1 MSLEQWLIMLLLLLA
16 GAASPGPSLA
26 LVSRTAIQGGVKVG
40 LLASLGHGLAI
51 SIYAFLAVRVT
62 AFSKSDLEQFSQ
74 IIHIIAVIF
83 LCYLGTSMVA
93 GGVKKRSQL
102 ATFSENNKK
111 AELQDQ
117 TWAFTNGFLI
127 AFLNPK
133 VALFFL
139 AVFNTTI
146 PQDITLTATWTIAF
160 LAGLIDGGWYALVSS
175 LVSLKV
181 FRTTLGTKTAELD
194 IIFGTI
200 LVIAAISLIT
210 GTLSLNGETGNHF

>member
-1 MSLEQWLIMLLLLLA
+1 MSLEQWLIMVLLLLA

-26 LVSRTAIQGGVKVG
+26 LVSRTAIQGGVKIG
-40 LLASLGHGLAI
+40 LLASFGHGLAI
-51 SIYAFLAVRVT
+51 SIYAFLAVRVA

-83 LCYLGTSMVA
+83 LCYLGTSMVTE
-93 GGVKKRSQL
+93 GMKKKFKPT
-102 ATFSENNKK
+102 AFSENNEK
-111 AELQDQ
+111 AELRHQ
-117 TWAFTNGFLI
+117 TRAFASGFFI

-133 VALFFL
+133 VAFFFL

-146 PQDITLTATWTIAF
+146 PHDITLNTTWAIAF

-181 FRTTLGTKTAELD
+181 FRTLLGTKNAELD

-210 GTLSLNGETGNHF
+210 GTFGLSGENGNHF

>member
-1 MSLEQWLIMLLLLLA
+1 MFLEQWLIMVLLLLA

-26 LVSRTAIQGGVKVG
+26 LVSRTAIQGGVKLG
-40 LLASLGHGLAI
+40 LLASFGHGLAI
-51 SIYAFLAVRVT
+51 SIYAFLAVGVA

-93 GGVKKRSQL
+93 EGVKKKSKP
-102 ATFSENNKK
+102 AAFSENNKK

-117 TWAFTNGFLI
+117 TRAFTNGFFI

-133 VALFFL
+133 VAFFFL
-139 AVFNTTI
+139 AVFNSTI
-146 PQDITLTATWTIAF
+146 PQDITLATTWIIAL

-181 FRTTLGTKTAELD
+181 FRTILSTKTAELD
-194 IIFGTI
+194 IIFGTL
-200 LVIAAISLIT
+200 LVVAAISLT
-210 GTLSLNGETGNHF
+210 SGTIGLSGENRNHF

>member
-1 MSLEQWLIMLLLLLA
+1 MFLEQWLIMVLLLLA

-26 LVSRTAIQGGVKVG
+26 LVSRAAIQGGVKVG

-51 SIYAFLAVRVT
+51 SIYAFLAVRVA
-62 AFSKSDLEQFSQ
+62 AFSQSDLEQFSQ

-83 LCYLGTSMVA
+83 LCYLGTSMVRE
-93 GGVKKRSQL
+93 GMKKKFKP
-102 ATFSENNKK
+102 AAFSEKK
-111 AELQDQ
+111 KIAELQHQ
-117 TWAFTNGFLI
+117 TRAFTSGFLI

-139 AVFNTTI
+139 AVFSTTI
-146 PQDITLTATWTIAF
+146 PLDITLSTTWTIAF

-181 FRTTLGTKTAELD
+181 FRKILGTKTAELD

-200 LVIAAISLIT
+200 LVVAAISLIT
-210 GTLSLNGETGNHF
+210 GTFGLSGESGNDF

>member
-1 MSLEQWLIMLLLLLA
+1 MPLEQWLIMVLLLLA
-16 GAASPGPSLA
+16 GAASPGASLA

-40 LLASLGHGLAI
+40 LLASFGHGLAI
-51 SIYAFLAVRVT
+51 SIYAFLAVGVT
-62 AFSKSDLEQFSQ
+62 TFSKSDLEQFSQ

-83 LCYLGTSMVA
+83 LCYMGTSMVA
-93 GGVKKRSQL
+93 EGLKKKFRP
-102 ATFSENNKK
+102 AAFSENNKK
-111 AELQDQ
+111 AEPQHR
-117 TWAFTNGFLI
+117 TRAFTSGFLI

-146 PQDITLTATWTIAF
+146 PQNITVTTTWTIAF

-181 FRTTLGTKTAELD
+181 FRTILGTKTAELD
-194 IIFGTI
+194 IIFGTT
-200 LVIAAISLIT
+200 LVLAGLSLIT
-210 GTLSLNGETGNHF
+210 GTFALSGENGNHF

>member
-1 MSLEQWLIMLLLLLA
+1 MCLEQWLIMVLLLLA

-40 LLASLGHGLAI
+40 LSASFGHGLAI
-51 SIYAFLAVRVT
+51 SIYAFLAVGVT

-93 GGVKKRSQL
+93 EGVKKKSKP
-102 ATFSENNKK
+102 AAFSENNKK

-117 TWAFTNGFLI
+117 TRAFTNGFFI

-133 VALFFL
+133 VAFFFL
-139 AVFNTTI
+139 AVFNSTI
-146 PQDITLTATWTIAF
+146 PQDITLATAWIIAL

-181 FRTTLGTKTAELD
+181 FRTILSTKTAELD
-194 IIFGTI
+194 IIFGTL
-200 LVIAAISLIT
+200 LVVAAISLT
-210 GTLSLNGETGNHF
+210 SGTIGLSGENRNHF

>member
-1 MSLEQWLIMLLLLLA
+1 MSLEQWLIMVLLLLA

-26 LVSRTAIQGGVKVG
+26 LVSRTAIQGGLKLG
-40 LLASLGHGLAI
+40 LLASFGHGLAI
-51 SIYAFLAVRVT
+51 SIYAFLAIGVT
-62 AFSKSDLEQFSQ
+62 AFSKSSLEQFSQ
-74 IIHIIAVIF
+74 IIHVIAVIF

-93 GGVKKRSQL
+93 EGVKKKFKPTAL
-102 ATFSENNKK
+102 SENSEKT
-111 AELQDQ
+111 ELHHQ
-117 TWAFTNGFLI
+117 TRAFTSGFLI

-146 PQDITLTATWTIAF
+146 PQDINLTTTWTIAF
-160 LAGLIDGGWYALVSS
+160 LAGLIDGGWYVLVSS

-181 FRTTLGTKTAELD
+181 FRTLLDSKAAELD

-200 LVIAAISLIT
+200 LIVAGMHLFIE
-210 GTLSLNGETGNHF
+210 TLS

>member
-1 MSLEQWLIMLLLLLA
+1 MSQEQWLIMVLLLLA

-40 LLASLGHGLAI
+40 LLASFGHGLAI
-51 SIYAFLAVRVT
+51 SIYAFLAISVT
-62 AFSKSDLEQFSQ
+62 AISKSDLEQFSQ

-83 LCYLGTSMVA
+83 LCCLGTCMVVE
-93 GGVKKRSQL
+93 GMKKKFKP
-102 ATFSENNKK
+102 AAFSENNKK
-111 AELQDQ
+111 AELQHQ
-117 TWAFTNGFLI
+117 TRAFTSGFLI

-139 AVFNTTI
+139 AVFATTI
-146 PQDITLTATWTIAF
+146 PQDITLTTAWIIAF
-160 LAGLIDGGWYALVSS
+160 LAGLIDGGWYVLVSS

-181 FRTTLGTKTAELD
+181 FRTLLGTKTAELD

-200 LVIAAISLIT
+200 LVIAAISLVN
-210 GTLSLNGETGNHF
+210 GTFGLSGENGNHF

>member
-1 MSLEQWLIMLLLLLA
+1 MVLLLLA

-26 LVSRTAIQGGVKVG
+26 LVSRAAIQGGVKVG

-51 SIYAFLAVRVT
+51 SIYAFLAVRVA
-62 AFSKSDLEQFSQ
+62 AFSQSDLEQFSQ

-83 LCYLGTSMVA
+83 LCYLGTSMVRE
-93 GGVKKRSQL
+93 GMKKKFKP
-102 ATFSENNKK
+102 AAFSEKK
-111 AELQDQ
+111 KIAELQHQ
-117 TWAFTNGFLI
+117 TRAFTSGFLI

-139 AVFNTTI
+139 AVFSTTI
-146 PQDITLTATWTIAF
+146 PMDITLSTTWTIAF

-181 FRTTLGTKTAELD
+181 FRKILGTKTAELD

-200 LVIAAISLIT
+200 LVVAAISLVT
-210 GTLSLNGETGNHF
+210 GTFGLSVENGNDV

>member
-1 MSLEQWLIMLLLLLA
+1 MFLEQWLIMVLLLLA

-26 LVSRTAIQGGVKVG
+26 LVSRAAIQGGVKVG

-51 SIYAFLAVRVT
+51 SIYAFLAVRVA
-62 AFSKSDLEQFSQ
+62 AFSQSDLEQFSQ

-83 LCYLGTSMVA
+83 LCYLGTSMVRE
-93 GGVKKRSQL
+93 GMKKKFKP
-102 ATFSENNKK
+102 AAFSEKK
-111 AELQDQ
+111 KIAELQHQ
-117 TWAFTNGFLI
+117 TRAFTSGFLI

-139 AVFNTTI
+139 AVFSTTI
-146 PQDITLTATWTIAF
+146 PLDITLSTTWTIAF

-181 FRTTLGTKTAELD
+181 FRKILGTKTAELD

-200 LVIAAISLIT
+200 LVVAAISFIT
-210 GTLSLNGETGNHF
+210 GTFGLSGENGNHF

>member
-1 MSLEQWLIMLLLLLA
+1 MPLEQWLIMVLLLLA

-26 LVSRTAIQGGVKVG
+26 LVSRTAIQGGVKLG
-40 LLASLGHGLAI
+40 LLASFGHGLAI

-93 GGVKKRSQL
+93 EGMKKKFKP
-102 ATFSENNKK
+102 AAFSENNKK
-111 AELQDQ
+111 AELQHQ
-117 TWAFTNGFLI
+117 TQAFTSGFLI

-146 PQDITLTATWTIAF
+146 PQDITLATIWTIAF

-181 FRTTLGTKTAELD
+181 FRTILGTKTAELD

-200 LVIAAISLIT
+200 LIVAAISLIT
-210 GTLSLNGETGNHF
+210 GTFGLSGENGNHF

>member
-1 MSLEQWLIMLLLLLA
+1 MMVLLLLA

-26 LVSRTAIQGGVKVG
+26 LVSRAAIQGGVKVG

-51 SIYAFLAVRVT
+51 SIYAFLAVRVA
-62 AFSKSDLEQFSQ
+62 AFSQSDLEQFSQ

-83 LCYLGTSMVA
+83 LCYLGTSMVRE
-93 GGVKKRSQL
+93 GMKKKFKP
-102 ATFSENNKK
+102 AAFSEKK
-111 AELQDQ
+111 KIAELQHQ
-117 TWAFTNGFLI
+117 TRAFTSGFLI

-139 AVFNTTI
+139 AVFSTTI
-146 PQDITLTATWTIAF
+146 PLDITLSTTWTIAF

-181 FRTTLGTKTAELD
+181 FRKILGTKTAELD

-200 LVIAAISLIT
+200 LVVAAISLVT
-210 GTLSLNGETGNHF
+210 GTFGLSVENGNDF

>member
-1 MSLEQWLIMLLLLLA
+1 MSLEQWLMMALLLLA

-26 LVSRTAIQGGVKVG
+26 LVSRTAIQGGIKVG
-40 LLASLGHGLAI
+40 LLASFGHGLAI

-83 LCYLGTSMVA
+83 LCYLGTSMVREGLKNKFKPA
-93 GGVKKRSQL
+93 
-102 ATFSENNKK
+102 AFSEKNKK
-111 AELQDQ
+111 AELQHQ
-117 TWAFTNGFLI
+117 TRAFTSGLLI

-139 AVFNTTI
+139 AVFSTTI
-146 PQDITLTATWTIAF
+146 PQDITLASTWTIAL

-181 FRTTLGTKTAELD
+181 LRTILTTKTAELD
-194 IIFGTI
+194 IIFGII
-200 LVIAAISLIT
+200 LVVAAVSLIT
-210 GTLSLNGETGNHF
+210 GASGLSGENRNHF

>member
-1 MSLEQWLIMLLLLLA
+1 MSLEQWLMMVLLLLA

-26 LVSRTAIQGGVKVG
+26 LVSRTAIQGGAKVG
-40 LLASLGHGLAI
+40 LLASFGHGLAI
-51 SIYAFLAVRVT
+51 SIYAFVAVGVT

-74 IIHIIAVIF
+74 MIHVIAVIF

-93 GGVKKRSQL
+93 EGVKKKFNPL
-102 ATFSENNKK
+102 AFSENNKK
-111 AELQDQ
+111 TELQDQ
-117 TWAFTNGFLI
+117 TRAFTNGFFI

-139 AVFNTTI
+139 AVFSTTI
-146 PQDITLTATWTIAF
+146 PEEITLATTWIIAF

-181 FRTTLGTKTAELD
+181 FRTILGTKTAELD
-194 IIFGTI
+194 IIFVTI
-200 LVIAAISLIT
+200 LVVAGIWLIT
-210 GTLSLNGETGNHF
+210 GSLGLSGENGHHF

>member
-1 MSLEQWLIMLLLLLA
+1 MSMEQWLIMVLLLLA

-26 LVSRTAIQGGVKVG
+26 LVSRTAIHGGAKVG
-40 LLASLGHGLAI
+40 LFASFGHGLAI
-51 SIYAFLAVRVT
+51 TIYAFLAVGVT

-74 IIHIIAVIF
+74 FIHVIAVIF
-83 LCYLGTSMVA
+83 LCYLGISMIGA
-93 GGVKKRSQL
+93 GVSKKFKPT
-102 ATFSENNKK
+102 AFSENNRK
-111 AELQDQ
+111 AEIQDQ
-117 TWAFTNGFLI
+117 TRAFTNGFFI

-146 PQDITLTATWTIAF
+146 PQDITLATTWIIAF

-181 FRTTLGTKTAELD
+181 FRTILGTKTAELD
-194 IIFGTI
+194 MIFGTI
-200 LVIAAISLIT
+200 LVVAAISLIT
-210 GTLSLNGETGNHF
+210 GTFGVSGENGNRF

>member
-1 MSLEQWLIMLLLLLA
+1 MSLEQWLIMVLLLLA

-26 LVSRTAIQGGVKVG
+26 LVSRTAIQGGVKLG
-40 LLASLGHGLAI
+40 LLASFGHGLAI

-74 IIHIIAVIF
+74 IIHVIAVIF

-93 GGVKKRSQL
+93 EGVKKKFKPT
-102 ATFSENNKK
+102 AFSEDNKE
-111 AELQDQ
+111 AQLQDQ
-117 TWAFTNGFLI
+117 TRAFTNGFFI

-146 PQDITLTATWTIAF
+146 PHDIPLSTTWTIAF
-160 LAGLIDGGWYALVSS
+160 LAGVIDGGWYALVSS

-181 FRTTLGTKTAELD
+181 FRTVLGTKTAELD
-194 IIFGTI
+194 IIFGAI
-200 LVIAAISLIT
+200 LVVAAISLIT
-210 GTLSLNGETGNHF
+210 GTLSLSGENGNHF

>member
-1 MSLEQWLIMLLLLLA
+1 MSLEQWLIMVLLLLA

-26 LVSRTAIQGGVKVG
+26 LVSRTAIQGGVKLG
-40 LLASLGHGLAI
+40 LLASFGHGLAI
-51 SIYAFLAVRVT
+51 SIYAFLAVRIT

-83 LCYLGTSMVA
+83 LCYLGTSMIV
-93 GGVKKRSQL
+93 GGMKKKFKP
-102 ATFSENNKK
+102 AAFSENNNK
-111 AELQDQ
+111 AELQHQ
-117 TWAFTNGFLI
+117 ARAFTSGFLI

-146 PQDITLTATWTIAF
+146 PQDITLNTTWTIAF

-175 LVSLKV
+175 LVSLKA
-181 FRTTLGTKTAELD
+181 FRTILGTKTAELD

-200 LVIAAISLIT
+200 LVVAAISLIT
-210 GTLSLNGETGNHF
+210 GTFGLSGENGHHF

>member
-1 MSLEQWLIMLLLLLA
+1 MMVLLLLA

-26 LVSRTAIQGGVKVG
+26 LVSRAAIQGGVKVG

-51 SIYAFLAVRVT
+51 SIYAFLAVRVA
-62 AFSKSDLEQFSQ
+62 AFSQSDLEQFSQ

-83 LCYLGTSMVA
+83 LCYLGTSMVRE
-93 GGVKKRSQL
+93 GMKKKFKP
-102 ATFSENNKK
+102 AAFSEKK
-111 AELQDQ
+111 KIAELQHQ
-117 TWAFTNGFLI
+117 TRAFTSGFLI

-139 AVFNTTI
+139 AVFSTTI
-146 PQDITLTATWTIAF
+146 PLDITLSTTWTIAF

-181 FRTTLGTKTAELD
+181 FRKILGTKTAELD

-200 LVIAAISLIT
+200 LVVAAISLVT
-210 GTLSLNGETGNHF
+210 GTFGLSVENGNDV

>member
-1 MSLEQWLIMLLLLLA
+1 MSLEQWLVMVLLLLA

-26 LVSRTAIQGGVKVG
+26 LVSRTAIQGGIKLG
-40 LLASLGHGLAI
+40 LLASFGHGLAI

-83 LCYLGTSMVA
+83 LCYLGTSMIV
-93 GGVKKRSQL
+93 GGMKKKFKP
-102 ATFSENNKK
+102 AAFSENNNK
-111 AELQDQ
+111 AELQHQ
-117 TWAFTNGFLI
+117 ARAFTSGFLI

-139 AVFNTTI
+139 AVFSTTI
-146 PQDITLTATWTIAF
+146 PQDITLNTTWTIAF

-181 FRTTLGTKTAELD
+181 FTTILGTKTAELD

-200 LVIAAISLIT
+200 LVVAAISLIT
-210 GTLSLNGETGNHF
+210 GTFGLSGENGHHF

>member
-1 MSLEQWLIMLLLLLA
+1 MSLEQWLILVLLLLA

-51 SIYAFLAVRVT
+51 SIYAFLAVGVT

-83 LCYLGTSMVA
+83 LCYLGTSMVTA
-93 GGVKKRSQL
+93 GIKKKFKPAVLSG
-102 ATFSENNKK
+102 NKK
-111 AELQDQ
+111 EAHPRHQAR
-117 TWAFTNGFLI
+117 AFTSGFLI

-133 VALFFL
+133 VAFFFL

-146 PQDITLTATWTIAF
+146 PHDITLTTTWTIAF

-181 FRTTLGTKTAELD
+181 FRTILGNKTAELD
-194 IIFGTI
+194 IFFGII
-200 LVIAAISLIT
+200 LMIAAIYAIAEAI
-210 GTLSLNGETGNHF
+210 GEV

>member
-1 MSLEQWLIMLLLLLA
+1 MVLLLLA

-40 LLASLGHGLAI
+40 LLASFGHGLAI
-51 SIYAFLAVRVT
+51 S
-62 AFSKSDLEQFSQ
+62 Q
-74 IIHIIAVIF
+74 IIHVFAVIF

-93 GGVKKRSQL
+93 EGVKKKFKPT
-102 ATFSENNKK
+102 AFSENNKK
-111 AELQDQ
+111 PELQDQ
-117 TWAFTNGFLI
+117 TRAFTNGFFI

-146 PQDITLTATWTIAF
+146 PEDITLATTWIIAF

-181 FRTTLGTKTAELD
+181 FRTILSTKTAELD

-200 LVIAAISLIT
+200 LVVAAISLIT
-210 GTLSLNGETGNHF
+210 GTFGLSGENGNHF

>member
-1 MSLEQWLIMLLLLLA
+1 MSLEQWLIMVLLLLA

-40 LLASLGHGLAI
+40 LLASFGHGLAI
-51 SIYAFLAVRVT
+51 SIYAFLALGVT

-74 IIHIIAVIF
+74 IIHVIAVIF
-83 LCYLGTSMVA
+83 LCYLGTSMIA
-93 GGVKKRSQL
+93 EGVKKKFQH
-102 ATFSENNKK
+102 ATFSEKNKK

-117 TWAFTNGFLI
+117 TRAFTKGFFI

-133 VALFFL
+133 IALFFL

-146 PQDITLTATWTIAF
+146 PEDITLATTWIIAF

-181 FRTTLGTKTAELD
+181 FRTILGTKTAELD

-200 LVIAAISLIT
+200 LVVAAISLIT
-210 GTLSLNGETGNHF
+210 GTFGLSGENGHHF

>member
-1 MSLEQWLIMLLLLLA
+1 MPLEQWLIMVLLLLA
-16 GAASPGPSLA
+16 GAASPGASLA

-40 LLASLGHGLAI
+40 LLASFGHGLAI

-83 LCYLGTSMVA
+83 LCYMGTSMVA
-93 GGVKKRSQL
+93 EGLKKKFRP
-102 ATFSENNKK
+102 AAFSENNKK
-111 AELQDQ
+111 AEPQHR
-117 TWAFTNGFLI
+117 TRAFTSGFLI

-146 PQDITLTATWTIAF
+146 PQNITVTTTWTIAF

-181 FRTTLGTKTAELD
+181 FRTILGTKTAELD
-194 IIFGTI
+194 IIFGTT
-200 LVIAAISLIT
+200 LVLAGLSLIT
-210 GTLSLNGETGNHF
+210 GTFALSGENGNHF

>member
-1 MSLEQWLIMLLLLLA
+1 MCLEQWLIMVLLLLA

-40 LLASLGHGLAI
+40 LSASFGHGLAI
-51 SIYAFLAVRVT
+51 SIYAFLAVGVT

-83 LCYLGTSMVA
+83 LCYLGTSMVVE
-93 GGVKKRSQL
+93 GVKKKL
-102 ATFSENNKK
+102 KPTAFSENNKK

-117 TWAFTNGFLI
+117 TRAFTNGFFI

-133 VALFFL
+133 VAFFFL
-139 AVFNTTI
+139 AVFNSTI
-146 PQDITLTATWTIAF
+146 PQDITLATAWIIAL

-181 FRTTLGTKTAELD
+181 FRTILSTKTAELD
-194 IIFGTI
+194 IIFGTL
-200 LVIAAISLIT
+200 LVVAAISLT
-210 GTLSLNGETGNHF
+210 SGTIGLSGENRNHF

>member
-1 MSLEQWLIMLLLLLA
+1 MCLEQWLIMVLLLLA

-40 LLASLGHGLAI
+40 LSASFGHGLAI
-51 SIYAFLAVRVT
+51 SIYAFLAVGVT

-93 GGVKKRSQL
+93 EGVKKKSKP
-102 ATFSENNKK
+102 AAFSENNKK

-117 TWAFTNGFLI
+117 TRAFTNGFFI

-133 VALFFL
+133 VAFFFL
-139 AVFNTTI
+139 AVFNSTI
-146 PQDITLTATWTIAF
+146 PQDITLATTWIIAL

-181 FRTTLGTKTAELD
+181 FRTILSTKTAELD
-194 IIFGTI
+194 IIFGTL
-200 LVIAAISLIT
+200 LVVAAISLT
-210 GTLSLNGETGNHF
+210 SGTIGLSGENRNHF